1 ISPSWRPR
9 RGPRPLDGLRIW
21 APTTLST
28 TRSRSRRRSAR
39 SVSALRLSF
48 SRRFPLAAFLQ
59 TCHELASFQLVELH
73 LIAEQGHRVVLH
85 ARNGTRA
92 NDAKRGLPEAE
103 AVVVGDLETIAG
115 ASDVARQVN
124 ALGRFDAVI
133 HNAAVGY
140 REGHRIT
147 SDGLPHVFVINTLA
161 PYILTALIEKPKR
174 LIYLSSGMH
183 ERADANIDDILWRKR
198 PWNGSDAYAESE
210 LHDVMLA

>member
-1 ISPSWRPR
+1 MARVFISGSS
-9 RGPRPLDGLRIW
+9 DGLGLM
-21 APTTLST
+21 AGKL
-28 TRSRSRRRSAR
+28 
-39 SVSALRLSF
+39 L
-48 SRRFPLAAFLQ
+48 
-59 TCHELASFQLVELH
+59 
-73 LIAEQGHRVVLH
+73 AEQGHRVVLH

-115 ASDVARQVN
+115 ASDVVRQVN

-133 HNAAVGY
+133 HKAAIGY

-147 SDGLPHVFVINTLA
+147 SDGLPHVFAINTLA

-198 PWNGSDAYAESE
+198 PWNGSDAYAESK
-210 LHDVMLA
+210 LHDVMHRRLPGGLRS